1 MPRSRR
7 IALTGAVASL
17 LISGTAVAAFQQL
30 PPGDQVNNDA
40 AAGIDPAKPVNL
52 DDPTNADVVGG
63 ALAAGKPAVPW
74 AVFRQQDRGER
85 TTRSSRARSRAAPGR
100 HAARHRR
107 RSLERRAAVPRL
119 AQLRSGSGRRGAG
132 DRLRRHRPHGA
143 VGHLVRG
150 HERRGFGAKNIFAS
164 RFDNTGRNQGKWI
177 FAGQGRGTGAAAS
190 RSRR

>member
-63 ALAAGKPAVPW
+63 ALAAGGKNVPW
-74 AVFRQQDRGER
+74 AVFRQTSRRR
-85 TTRSSRARSRAAPGR
+85 TTRSSRVRSRTAPGPR
-100 HAARHRR
+100 ADTGPWAGARAPPP
-107 RSLERRAAVPRL
+107 RSSAR
-119 AQLRSGSGRRGAG
+119 
-132 DRLRRHRPHGA
+132 
-143 VGHLVRG
+143 
-150 HERRGFGAKNIFAS
+150 
-164 RFDNTGRNQGKWI
+164 
-177 FAGQGRGTGAAAS
+177 
-190 RSRR
+190 